1 MWLWLLGIGAVALL
15 FGTSANAAASK
26 PQTQSGP
33 APLPPLTPGVMS
45 PPYQFVPGVMYH
57 LSLGMA
63 SASGSVRPTLTDA
76 EADLEHSGFH
86 VVTLAGG
93 PSPVPGMSGFLA
105 RVIPTVPVEDD
116 GMPGE
121 SPTGLHTLMYD
132 VSVADNTEQ
141 PASQDQGMLGQLG
154 GLGGLLGA

>member
-1 MWLWLLGIGAVALL
+1 MWWLLGIGVIALL
-15 FGTSANAAASK
+15 FGTHANDSSAQ
-26 PQTQSGP
+26 PVTHSGP
-33 APLPPLTPGVMS
+33 APLPPLTPGIMS

-63 SASGSVRPTLTDA
+63 DGTGSVKPTLTDA

-86 VVTLAGG
+86 IVTLAGG

-116 GMPGE
+116 GVPGV

-132 VSVADNTEQ
+132 VSIADNTEQ
-141 PASQDQGMLGQLG
+141 QASADQGMLGGLA